1 MGSSMGVAAYSEA
14 KKQTS
19 VLPKNNTHASTL
31 TPVLQDAGQLGA
43 VGSPDHLGGNHSVR
57 TPAAVIPSTKR
68 QGQIIGLDIVRSVAA
83 LYVML
88 YHYGCWIWAGN
99 ALPGE
104 TLGAKDHWMGP
115 FSWPGWVGVEIFF
128 VLSGFVIAYSAQNNT
143 ASGFAKS
150 RIIRLYPTAWICTL
164 ITLVTVGLF
173 EGSKYWLSS
182 IRPLLHT
189 IVIAPW
195 TTNWIDGSFWTLAVE
210 LSFYFII
217 FLLLAFRLYER
228 LGIVMMTLG
237 ASTSILALYRCGI
250 LAGLY
255 GGHLDARIM
264 DFAQNQ
270 RYFFL
275 LVDHGMFF
283 ALGSLIWLCLLQR
296 VSLSRVIGVVVC
308 TVGCLAE
315 IYLHSRLFVSD
326 AEQRGLSA
334 IEGGRCHPL
343 LPMTIWALA
352 ILAIIC
358 SVSFNARVM
367 ALVGARGARVVRFL
381 GLMTYPL
388 YLVHQRAGFEI
399 ISVLQQRVGFS
410 TSVFLTAG
418 LMILSSFIVVRFF
431 EKPLQKVFKAVLQVP
446 GKQNA
451 SARNHRDTARER
463 MRDLLLPQPDG
474 A

>member
-1 MGSSMGVAAYSEA
+1 MGFSMGVAAFSE
-14 KKQTS
+14 KQTG
-19 VLPKNNTHASTL
+19 VLAENNTHASTL
-31 TPVLQDAGQLGA
+31 IAVLEETGQRRA
-43 VGSPDHLGGNHSVR
+43 VDSPDRLGGNDSVR
-57 TPAAVIPSTKR
+57 KAAAVSPSKKH

-83 LYVML
+83 VYVML

-99 ALPGE
+99 ALSGG
-104 TLGAKDHWMGP
+104 TLGAQDHWMGS

-128 VLSGFVIAYSAQNNT
+128 VLSGFVIAYSAQGNT

-150 RIIRLYPTAWICTL
+150 RITRLYPTAWICTL

-173 EGSKYWLSS
+173 EGSQYWLSS
-182 IRPLLHT
+182 VRPLVHT
-189 IVIAPW
+189 IAIAPW
-195 TTNWIDGSFWTLAVE
+195 TTVWIDGSFWTLAVE

-228 LGIVMMTLG
+228 LGIVMMALG
-237 ASTSILALYRCGI
+237 ASTSILAVYRCGI
-250 LAGLY
+250 VAGLY
-255 GGHLDARIM
+255 GGPLGAKIM

-275 LVDHGMFF
+275 LTDHGMFF

-296 VSLSRVIGVVVC
+296 VSLSRLIGAVVC

-315 IYLHSRLFVSD
+315 IYLHSSLFVSD
-326 AEQRGLSA
+326 AEQRGLSV
-334 IEGGRCHPL
+334 IEGSRCHAL

-367 ALVGARGARVVRFL
+367 TLVGARGARVIRYL

-388 YLVHQRAGFEI
+388 YLVHQKAGFEI
-399 ISVLQQRVGFS
+399 ISILQRRVGFS
-410 TSVFLTAG
+410 TSVFLTG
-418 LMILSSFIVVRFF
+418 SLMILSSFIIVRFL
-431 EKPLQKVFKAVLQVP
+431 EKPVQKVFKAVLLVP
-446 GKQNA
+446 SKQNA
-451 SARNHRDTARER
+451 SAGDHRETARER
-463 MRDLLLPQPDG
+463 MPDLMPQPDG